1 MERRVFILV
10 HLAVVIAG
18 WGAGAGLRSFGV
30 AGDEGG
36 RVDLEDP
43 APAKTGVRTRTPAEV
58 AAGREVLQRILG
70 TMRSSPAQETPSPE
84 LSIEELVEK
93 ELRRRGID
101 PAAPAPKLGDGGGS
115 GEEAVEARDYHQVLA
130 HFLARYL
137 NGEHGPDLAHGFR
150 HGRLDALVIYDSLA
164 THLPGAAADQT
175 LRRALYRQLGPLD
188 PAGADALLELMS
200 EDEAAQWKR
209 DLFASRS
216 SSFTPDTAFTL
227 LSSTPPSG
235 DSAGIEMRAAAWNV
249 ATREF
254 LERYRSDYLPW
265 VEQYPA
271 GSVQEEAAAALLRH
285 LEKDDLPGYRRIRAL
300 VTDPQTLASFP
311 PR

>member
-101 PAAPAPKLGDGGGS
+101 PAAPAPKLVDGGGS

-150 HGRLDALVIYDSLA
+150 HGRLDALAIYDSLA

-175 LRRALYRQLGPLD
+175 LRRALYRQLASLD
-188 PAGADALLELMS
+188 PVGADALLEPMS
-200 EDEAAQWKR
+200 EAEITRVKYEVIEHP
-209 DLFASRS
+209 S
-216 SSFTPDTAFTL
+216 SPLTPAIAFSL
-227 LSSTPPSG
+227 LSSVPTPDDFYG
-235 DSAGIEMRAAAWNV
+235 RLRRVMAWNDV
-249 ATREF
+249 TENF
-254 LERYRSDYLPW
+254 LPQFGSDYLHW
-265 VEQYPA
+265 LEQLPA
-271 GSVQEEAAAALLRH
+271 GVDRDFAALAVAERLPN
-285 LEKDDLPGYRRIRAL
+285 DDL
-300 VTDPQTLASFP
+300 ASHQRLRVLITGSYPLEGPP